1 MGGANN
7 ICSDKTGT
15 LTLNQMNLSQFWNV
29 DVKNVDIY
37 SDSYNEDQ
45 ISYNKDYIEVFK
57 IASLVNSTAML
68 RPEEKGSS
76 TELAILKYFEKMGVK
91 YEDYRS
97 TYEVKQKFPFSSTR
111 KRMSVVINFN
121 DDAHLFIKGAS

>member
-29 DVKNVDIY
+29 DVKTIDIY

-76 TELAILKYFEKMGVK
+76 T
-91 YEDYRS
+91 
-97 TYEVKQKFPFSSTR
+97 
-111 KRMSVVINFN
+111 
-121 DDAHLFIKGAS
+121 

>member
-29 DVKNVDIY
+29 DVKTIDIH
-37 SDSYNEDQ
+37 SNSYNEDQ

-76 TELAILKYFEKMGVK
+76 T
-91 YEDYRS
+91 
-97 TYEVKQKFPFSSTR
+97 
-111 KRMSVVINFN
+111 
-121 DDAHLFIKGAS
+121 